1 MLKFLKRLNG
11 YKRKIETLKM
21 KQHTIKQLQN
31 NRYSLGFAF
40 IAVYL
45 GISFITRSIFYIMSI
60 HEIDFSVF
68 QLSKIY
74 LFGLFFDL
82 GTASFFILPY
92 ALYVLFAPK
101 KLVGSRLDRVLSYS
115 ILSLTIFFALFGFLG
130 EFPFWEEFNT
140 RYNFIAVDYLIYT
153 YEVVENINQ
162 SYPLPLLIGGL
173 VLLSVSLFFL
183 FHKLGA
189 IKAAFSNQTA
199 FKSRLAYFS
208 IFLVIPVF
216 YTSFITNKQ
225 AEFSDNTY
233 VNELSKNGVYSIF
246 AAYRSN
252 ELDYDRFYKT
262 LPVEE
267 LFQIIKN
274 ELVQDNQTFDEP
286 AKAYSLERETH
297 STGTEQ
303 HPNMILICVESLSA
317 DFLGIF
323 GNEKN
328 LTPSIDQISKQSIL
342 FTDMYATGTRT
353 VRGMEA
359 LVLSVPPTPGHSIV
373 RRLNNQ
379 HLSSIASVL
388 RQKNYELNFFYGGDG
403 YFDNMNS
410 FFGGQGFNI
419 YDRNRGNLLSE
430 KIETTRTNISDD
442 EVTFE
447 NAWGVCDG
455 DMYNKLLD
463 VADENYSK
471 NKRTFSFLMTTSN
484 HRPYSFP
491 EGKINM
497 PNGTREAAVNYTDYA
512 LGEFI
517 KQAQSRPWFENT
529 VFVLVADHCAS
540 SAGKWEVTVD
550 KHHIP
555 ALIYNLPN
563 TPHQKVDKLC
573 SQIDVMPTLF
583 GYLNWNYTT
592 SLYGKDISK
601 MTQEEER
608 ALIGNYRTV
617 GLLKDDVFT
626 ELTDKKNSNQYLWE
640 PDKKEMSKFKNQHA
654 NLVDLTIAYY
664 ESAAYRYKKGLMNE

>member
-1 MLKFLKRLNG
+1 MGEN
-11 YKRKIETLKM
+11 KIKTLV
-21 KQHTIKQLQN
+21 N
-31 NRYSLGFAF
+31 NRYALGFAF
-40 IAVYL
+40 IAIYL
-45 GISFITRSIFYIMSI
+45 CISFVTRSIFYILSV
-60 HEIDFSVF
+60 HDIDFSLVN
-68 QLSKIY
+68 LLKIY
-74 LFGLFFDL
+74 AFGLFFDL
-82 GTASFFILPY
+82 GTAFFFIFPY
-92 ALYVLFAPK
+92 VLYVLFVPQ
-101 KLVGSRLDRVLSYS
+101 KLVGSLPDKVLTYF
-115 ILSLTIFFALFGFLG
+115 ILALTIFLSLFGFLG

-162 SYPLPLLIGGL
+162 SYPLPLLVSGL
-173 VLLSVSLFFL
+173 VLLSAALFFL
-183 FHKLGA
+183 FYKLGA
-189 IKAAFSNQTA
+189 IKAAFSGRTA
-199 FKSRLAYFS
+199 FKSRLVYFS
-208 IFLVIPVF
+208 LFLGIPLF
-216 YTSFITNKQ
+216 FTGFITNKQ

-233 VNELSKNGVYSIF
+233 VNELSKNGVYSLF

-267 LFQIIKN
+267 SFQTIKN

-286 AKAYSLERETH
+286 ANEYSLERNTL
-297 STGTEQ
+297 SSGQEQ
-303 HPNMILICVESLSA
+303 EPNIILVCVESLSA

-323 GNEKN
+323 GNEKQ
-328 LTPSIDQISKQSIL
+328 LTPNIDQISQQSIL

-379 HLSSIASVL
+379 HLSSIASIF
-388 RQKNYELNFFYGGDG
+388 RQKDYELNFFYGGDG

-430 KIETTRTNISDD
+430 KIETTRNNITDD
-442 EVTFE
+442 EVSFE

-455 DMYNKLLD
+455 DMYNKLMK
-463 VADENYSK
+463 VADENYEK
-471 NKRTFSFLMTTSN
+471 GKRTFSFLMTTSN

-491 EGKINM
+491 EGKIDL
-497 PNGTREAAVNYTDYA
+497 PNGTREAAVTYTDYA

-517 KQAQSRPWFENT
+517 KQAQSKPWFDNT

-540 SAGKWEVTVD
+540 SAGKWEITVD

-555 ALIYNLPN
+555 ALIYNLPHVA
-563 TPHQKVDKLC
+563 PQKVDKLC

-583 GYLNWNYTT
+583 GYLNWDYST
-592 SLYGKDISK
+592 SLYGKDISE
-601 MTQEEER
+601 MAPEEER
-608 ALIGNYRTV
+608 SLIGNYRTV
-617 GLLKDDVFT
+617 GLLKGAVFT
-626 ELTDKKNSNQYLWE
+626 ELTDKKNANQYSWLA
-640 PDKKEMSKFKNQHA
+640 DKKEMSKLKNQDTK
-654 NLVDLTIAYY
+654 LVDLTIAYY
-664 ESAAYRYKKGLMNE
+664 ESAAYRYKEGLMKEEIQ

>member
-1 MLKFLKRLNG
+1 MLKNKIRQLLN
-11 YKRKIETLKM
+11 T
-21 KQHTIKQLQN
+21 
-31 NRYSLGFAF
+31 RYALAFAF
-40 IAVYL
+40 VAIYI
-45 GISFITRSIFYIMSI
+45 GISFITRSIFYILSI
-60 HEIDFSVF
+60 HEIDFSF
-68 QLSKIY
+68 FNLLKIFA
-74 LFGLFFDL
+74 FGLFFDL
-82 GTASFFILPY
+82 GTASFFIFP
-92 ALYVLFAPK
+92 YVLFLLFIPK
-101 KLVGSRLDRVLSYS
+101 KIVGSLFDRIISYF
-115 ILSLTIFFALFGFLG
+115 ILSLTIFLALFGFMG
-130 EFPFWEEFNT
+130 EFPFWEEFST

-173 VLLSVSLFFL
+173 VLLSAGLFFL
-183 FHKLGA
+183 FYKLGA
-189 IKAAFSNQTA
+189 IKAAFAGQTN
-199 FKSRLAYFS
+199 FKTRLVYFS
-208 IFLVIPVF
+208 IFLVIPLF

-233 VNELSKNGVYSIF
+233 VNELSKNGVYSLF

-262 LPVEE
+262 LPLEE
-267 LFQIIKN
+267 SFQTIKN

-286 AKAYSLERETH
+286 NNVFSLERNTLSNGE
-297 STGTEQ
+297 EQ
-303 HPNMILICVESLSA
+303 EPNIILICVESLSA

-323 GNEKN
+323 GNNKH
-328 LTPSIDQISKQSIL
+328 LTPNIDKISNQSVL

-379 HLSSIASVL
+379 HLSSIASIL

-419 YDRNRGNLLSE
+419 YDRNRGNLLSD
-430 KIETTRTNISDD
+430 KIETTRTNISDE
-442 EVTFE
+442 EVSFE

-455 DMYNKLLD
+455 DMYNKLLE

-491 EGKINM
+491 EGKIDL
-497 PNGTREAAVNYTDYA
+497 PTGTREAAVTYTDFA

-517 KQAQSRPWFENT
+517 KQAQSKPWFENT

-540 SAGKWEVTVD
+540 SAGKWEITID

-563 TPHQKVDKLC
+563 VAPQKVDKLC

-583 GYLNWNYTT
+583 GYLNWNCTT

-601 MTQEEER
+601 MTTEDER
-608 ALIGNYRTV
+608 TLIGNYRTV
-617 GLLKDDVFT
+617 GLLKGSVFT
-626 ELTDKKNSNQYLWE
+626 ELNDKKNANQYSWLA
-640 PDKKEMSKFKNQHA
+640 DKKEMIKLKTPDT
-654 NLVDLTIAYY
+654 NLVNLTVAYY
-664 ESAAYRYKKGLMNE
+664 ESAAYRYKEGLMGE

>member
-1 MLKFLKRLNG
+1 MPRLS
-11 YKRKIETLKM
+11 
-21 KQHTIKQLQN
+21 IKPVFN
-31 NRYSLGFAF
+31 NRFALAFAF
-40 IAVYL
+40 LAVYIC
-45 GISFITRSIFYIMSI
+45 ISFITRSIFYILSV
-60 HEIDFSVF
+60 HEIDFS
-68 QLSKIY
+68 LITLLKIY
-74 LFGLFFDL
+74 ALGLFFDL
-82 GTASFFILPY
+82 DTAAFFILPY
-92 ALYVLFAPK
+92 VLYVMFVPQK
-101 KLVGSRLDRVLSYS
+101 FTGSVFDKALTYF
-115 ILSLTIFFALFGFLG
+115 ILSLTIFLSLFGFLG
-130 EFPFWEEFNT
+130 EFPFWEEFST

-173 VLLSVSLFFL
+173 LLLSAALFFL

-189 IKAAFSNQTA
+189 IKAAYSSLTSM
-199 FKSRLAYFS
+199 KSRLAYFS
-208 IFLVIPVF
+208 LFLVIPLF
-216 YTSFITNKQ
+216 FTSFITNKQ

-233 VNELSKNGVYSIF
+233 VNELSKNGVYSLF

-262 LPVEE
+262 LPVNESFTTIKKE
-267 LFQIIKN
+267 LIQENQI
-274 ELVQDNQTFDEP
+274 FDAP
-286 AKAYSLERETH
+286 DSIFSIERKTV
-297 STGTEQ
+297 STGQEET
-303 HPNMILICVESLSA
+303 PNIILICVESLSA

-323 GNEKN
+323 GNEKQ
-328 LTPSIDQISKQSIL
+328 LTPNIDQLSQHSVL

-379 HLSSIASVL
+379 HLSSIASIF
-388 RQKNYELNFFYGGDG
+388 RQKDYELNFFYGGDG

-419 YDRNRGNLLSE
+419 YDRNRGNLLSD
-430 KIETTRTNISDD
+430 KIETTRTNITDD
-442 EVTFE
+442 EVSFE

-455 DMYNKLLD
+455 DMYNKILE
-463 VADENYSK
+463 VADDNYSK

-491 EGKINM
+491 EGKIDL
-497 PNGTREAAVNYTDYA
+497 PNGTREAAVTYTDYA

-517 KQAQSRPWFENT
+517 KQAQSKPWFENT

-540 SAGKWEVTVD
+540 SAGKWEITVD

-555 ALIYNLPN
+555 AMIYNLPN
-563 TPHQKVDKLC
+563 VEPQKVDKLC

-583 GYLNWNYTT
+583 GYLNWDYTT

-601 MTQEEER
+601 MTAEEER
-608 ALIGNYRTV
+608 TLIGNYRTV
-617 GLLKDDVFT
+617 GLLKGSVFT
-626 ELTDKKNSNQYLWE
+626 ELTDKKNANQYSWMA
-640 PDKKEMSKFKNQHA
+640 DKREMSKLKSQNTK
-654 NLVDLTIAYY
+654 LIDLTVAYY
-664 ESAAYRYKKGLMNE
+664 ESAAYRYKEGLMGE